1 MSGPTSALQT
11 FVSGAQG
18 YSSRFGN
25 HAQNAANAGV
35 PTAKKREVFLSS
47 IISDSSPKSF
57 TPAGI
62 QGKSVAAIRQ
72 AGAARPVKYPTFLA
86 IKNANA
92 FFIVNENSS
101 NTDPGK
107 YSITRLGSFKEDFEG
122 NLKNSAGQFLKGAYT
137 DANGNSVV
145 TAVSNFSQL
154 ETINTKNLSSSPVA
168 TSEIKYTSN
177 LPGNS
182 DFYSAGPP
190 VIGEYTVGVKV
201 YDSLGVQ
208 QDVSMVCRR
217 QPDNPAFPSTQVWNF
232 SMNSPSANATGAIS
246 APYDTGFEIIFDG
259 SGKPAMINGGNTL
272 PPLTI
277 AWDNPSTNDS
287 VLNLSLGTIGKE
299 DGLTSAGTQFNR
311 KEVTFNGR
319 PSGTPQNINFDQE
332 GFGWVTYT
340 NGAREKFCRIP
351 FATVNNVD
359 GLTEITGNAYEQSQ
373 ESGGYSFYYPNES
386 GIGPLMPASIEDSTI
401 NTAEIFTEMIVDS
414 NRYTSCL
421 KGVSSVQKLLDAL
434 DRINP

>member
-62 QGKSVAAIRQ
+62 QGRSVAAIGQ

-86 IKNANA
+86 IKNPNA
-92 FFIVNENSS
+92 FFIVNENGS
-101 NTDPGK
+101 NTNPGK
-107 YSITRLGSFKEDFEG
+107 YSITRLGTFKEDFEG

-137 DANGNSVV
+137 DVNGVPSVS
-145 TAVSNFSQL
+145 AVSNFSEL
-154 ETINTKNLSSSPVA
+154 STINTKNLSSSPVA
-168 TSEIKYTSN
+168 TSSIKYTSN
-177 LPGNS
+177 LPGS
-182 DFYSAGPP
+182 GTDTEFE
-190 VIGEYTVGVKV
+190 IGVKV

-208 QDVSMVCRR
+208 QDITMKCEK
-217 QPDNPAFPSTQVWNF
+217 QPNNPLFPNTQVWNF
-232 SMNSPSANATGAIS
+232 SMSSPAANALGAIS
-246 APYDTGFEIIFDG
+246 SPYDTGFEIIFDG
-259 SGKPAMINGGNTL
+259 SGKPSLINGGTPL

-277 AWDNPSTNDS
+277 EWDNPSTNDS
-287 VLNLSLGTIGKE
+287 VIALDLGTIGKE
-299 DGLTSAGTQFNR
+299 DGLTASGITFSR
-311 KEVTFNGR
+311 KEVNFNGR
-319 PSGTPQNINFDQE
+319 PSGTPQNINFDSE
-332 GFGWVTYT
+332 GYGWVTYT
-340 NGAREKFCRIP
+340 NGAREKFCRVP

-373 ESGGYSFYYPNES
+373 ESGGYSFYYPNEA
-386 GIGPLMPASIEDSTI
+386 GIGPLMPSSIEDSTI